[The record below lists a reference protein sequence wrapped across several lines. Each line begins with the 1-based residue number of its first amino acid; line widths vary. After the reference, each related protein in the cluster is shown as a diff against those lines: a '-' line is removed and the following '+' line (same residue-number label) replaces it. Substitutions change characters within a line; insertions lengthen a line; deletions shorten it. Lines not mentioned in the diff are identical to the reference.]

1 MGYKIAVCK
10 WENLNRLDAKYMLC
24 RKSLN
29 ISYLFWWE
37 LSLGSVSAQKAYHRR
52 ISFRSHLVQDE

>member
-10 WENLNRLDAKYMLC
+10 WENLNRLDAKYMLR

-29 ISYLFWWE
+29 ISYLF
-37 LSLGSVSAQKAYHRR
+37 
-52 ISFRSHLVQDE
+52 